1 MPAIPKAPMSIHAAS
16 ADFAPVETR
25 ARFVA
30 SVI

>member
-1 MPAIPKAPMSIHAAS
+1 MSIHAAS